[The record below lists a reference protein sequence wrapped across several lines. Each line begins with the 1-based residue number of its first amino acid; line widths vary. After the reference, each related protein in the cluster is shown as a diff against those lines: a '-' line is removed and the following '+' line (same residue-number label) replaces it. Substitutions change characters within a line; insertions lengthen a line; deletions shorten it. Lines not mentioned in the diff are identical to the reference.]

1 MDQKGDA
8 QTWRVQGQGLMWES
22 WASRGYRCK
31 HKYAVIFLLIDGP
44 GQMMVVRG
52 EC

>member
-1 MDQKGDA
+1 MGQKGDA

-31 HKYAVIFLLIDGP
+31 HKVCSDFPADRWPGADDG
-44 GQMMVVRG
+44 G
-52 EC
+52 EG